1 MLKNPSQFE
10 FIALMASL
18 MSVVA
23 LAIDALLPALDY
35 IGISIGTA
43 NPVDNQLLITM
54 KY

>member
-18 MSVVA
+18 LSVVA

-35 IGISIGTA
+35 I
-43 NPVDNQLLITM
+43 
-54 KY
+54 